1 MSQSGYFKKITPQSL
16 RMSSEQKC
24 KEGDFI
30 SQTVEAT
37 NKTELLFFADN
48 ATVFKSRGSDFA
60 DTKASTL
67 GDFIPAK
74 LGFDEGSNVVKMI
87 TTTDYSGYLIFVFE
101 NGKCAKVPLSAYAT
115 KTNRKKLANAYG
127 TKAGLV
133 DIFFVEENGR
143 LMLRSSNGRMIIFDT
158 ALINPKAARDTQ
170 GVQCMTLK
178 AKSKLDKAF
187 MIDDAKAEELSKYV
201 VKNIPVAGSFAKDVE
216 DPDQIHF

>member
-30 SQTVEAT
+30 SQTVEAS

-48 ATVFKSRGSDFA
+48 ATVYKSRGSDFA
-60 DTKASTL
+60 DTKASAL
-67 GDFIPAK
+67 GDFIPA
-74 LGFDEGSNVVKMI
+74 
-87 TTTDYSGYLIFVFE
+87 TDYSGYLIFVFE

-127 TKAGLV
+127 SKAKLV

-158 ALINPKAARDTQ
+158 ALINPKATRDTQ

-178 AKSKLDKAF
+178 AKSVLDKAF
-187 MIDDAKAEELSKYV
+187 MIDEQKADELSKYV

-216 DPDQIHF
+216 DPDQMHF